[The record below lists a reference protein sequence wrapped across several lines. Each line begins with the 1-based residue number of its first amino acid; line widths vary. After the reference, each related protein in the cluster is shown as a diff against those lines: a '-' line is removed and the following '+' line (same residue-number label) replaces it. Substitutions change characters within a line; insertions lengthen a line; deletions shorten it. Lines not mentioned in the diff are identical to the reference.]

1 MRNLLNLIYK
11 YHYFLLFVF
20 LQVICFLLISNNR
33 SVQSTAILNSTNAV
47 SSNLYNAVSNSKE
60 YLSLKDEN
68 DKLAKENATLR
79 NLLKSSYDILD
90 QRSPDFM
97 KNDSLFRK
105 KYTFRSG
112 KVINSSS
119 NLNKNFLTLNIGSN
133 QGVQKDFSIIN
144 SEGIVG
150 VVKDVSPNFCTALSV
165 LHTEQKII
173 CKVKKDGS
181 YGPLSWDGKD
191 YRYSYLTDIPT
202 HVRLLKGDTIV
213 TSALSDYFPENIMV
227 GTVKEFERKQGDA
240 FYTLKVQLSTD
251 FKKLNH
257 VYVVEKRHKAEQDS
271 IENVLKKPVKPK

>member
-11 YHYFLLFVF
+11 YHYFLLFIA
-20 LQVICFLLISNNR
+20 LQVICFLLILNNR

-60 YLSLKDEN
+60 YLSLKEEN
-68 DKLAKENATLR
+68 DKLAKENSTLR

-90 QRSPDFM
+90 QRAPDFI
-97 KNDSLFRK
+97 KNDSLYRK
-105 KYTFRSG
+105 EYIFRSG
-112 KVINSSS
+112 KVINSTS

-133 QGVQKDFSIIN
+133 QGVKKDFAIIN

-150 VVKDVSPNFCTALSV
+150 VVKDVSANFCTALSI

-202 HVRLLKGDTIV
+202 HVRLVNGDTIV
-213 TSALSDYFPENIMV
+213 TSALSDYFPENMMV
-227 GTVKEFERKQGDA
+227 GIVEKFERKQGDA
-240 FYTLKVQLSTD
+240 FYTLKVKLSTD

-257 VYVVEKRHKAEQDS
+257 VHIVEKTHKLEQDS
-271 IENVLKKPVKPK
+271 LENLIKNPVKPK